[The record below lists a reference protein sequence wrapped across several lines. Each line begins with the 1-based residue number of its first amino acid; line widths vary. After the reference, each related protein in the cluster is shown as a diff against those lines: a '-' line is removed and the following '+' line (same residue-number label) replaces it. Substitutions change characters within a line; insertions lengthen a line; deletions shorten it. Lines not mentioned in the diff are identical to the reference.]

1 MLYYAISLWRISVHI
16 FLIVLN
22 TLSITRISILSITI
36 FFLVQGILGVSIPF
50 IMLWLNL
57 CLLFIFIHMITEIIH
72 FHYIKN
78 STILISLFL
87 AGFWIIFINAS
98 HTAIFIINDTL
109 KLQTLFNAI
118 TISILSI
125 YLYQNL
131 RRSFSVFTN
140 IKISFRLL
148 ITLSFLLVISIGT
161 VLLMLPIATPPLSPR
176 LSLINAFFTA
186 VSAVCVTGLIVVD
199 TATYFSRFGQ
209 LIIIG
214 LIQIG
219 SLGLVTITTTM
230 VTLLGRKLSLTGQL
244 SAKNSVS
251 ASGDNTLTNYL
262 GFTLGFTIFI
272 EMSIALLLFTRFS
285 KILPL
290 DDAIFYSI
298 FHAISSFCNAGFAL
312 FSDSLMGFDNDIT
325 INLAIML
332 SIIIGGLGF
341 GIWLDIKNRFINRE
355 SKSLSLQTLIA
366 IRVSLLLIFV
376 GTLGFFILEKNN
388 TLVNLPWYK
397 QILRSL
403 FASVNLRTAGFNTID
418 ISQTNE
424 ASRLMSLLFMYIGA
438 SPGSTG
444 GGIKTT
450 TFVLLLAYVKASLN
464 NSPDYIVFGKRIQDS
479 LVNQAWALTFNSI
492 SWIFFVTLI
501 LCYLDNINLSSALY
515 ETVSAYGT
523 VGLSTG
529 ITSSLSPVSKFLISI
544 TMILGRVGP
553 TTIMLA
559 LIKTS
564 TKINL
569 TRTPAEKI
577 SIG

>member
-1 MLYYAISLWRISVHI
+1 MHI
-16 FLIVLN
+16 FLAILKV
-22 TLSITRISILSITI
+22 LSIIRISILSITI
-36 FFLVQGILGVSIPF
+36 FFLAQGILRVPIPH
-50 IMLWLNL
+50 ITIWLNL
-57 CLLFIFIHMITEIIH
+57 CLFFIFIHMITEVFRHRYLKNATII
-72 FHYIKN
+72 
-78 STILISLFL
+78 TSLFL
-87 AGFWIIFINAS
+87 AGFWILFINISQTSIFIV
-98 HTAIFIINDTL
+98 NDIL

-118 TISILSI
+118 TIAILGV

-131 RRSFSVFTN
+131 RRSFDIFTK

-148 ITLSFLLVISIGT
+148 ITLSFLLVIAIGT
-161 VLLMLPIATPPLSPR
+161 ILLMLPVATPPLSPR
-176 LSLINAFFTA
+176 LSLIDAFFTA

-209 LIIIG
+209 IIIMG

-262 GFTLGFTIFI
+262 GFTISFTFLI
-272 EMSIALLLFTRFS
+272 EMSIALVLFTRFS
-285 KILPL
+285 KFLPL

-298 FHAISSFCNAGFAL
+298 FHAVSSFCNAGFAL
-312 FSDSLMGFDNDIT
+312 FTDSLMGFDDDIT

-341 GIWLDIKNRFINRE
+341 GIWLDIKDRFIHKE
-355 SKSLSLQTLIA
+355 TKSLSLQTIIA
-366 IRVSLLLIFV
+366 IRVSLILIVV

-388 TLVNLPWYK
+388 TLLDLPRH
-397 QILRSL
+397 QQLLRSL

-418 ISQTNE
+418 LSQTNE

-464 NSPDYIVFGKRIQDS
+464 NSPDYIVFGKRIDDS
-479 LVNQAWALTFNSI
+479 LVNQAWSLAFNSL
-492 SWIFFVTLI
+492 SWIFFVTLA
-501 LCYLDNINLSSALY
+501 LCFFDNVSLSSAAY

-523 VGLSTG
+523 VGVSTG
-529 ITSSLSPVSKFLISI
+529 ITGSLSEISKTLIAI
-544 TMILGRVGP
+544 TMILGRIGP
-553 TTIMLA
+553 TTVMLA
-559 LIKTS
+559 LINTS
-564 TKINL
+564 NKINL

>member
-1 MLYYAISLWRISVHI
+1 MHI
-16 FLIVLN
+16 FLAILKV
-22 TLSITRISILSITI
+22 LSIIRISILSITI
-36 FFLVQGILGVSIPF
+36 FFLAQGILRVPIPH
-50 IMLWLNL
+50 ITIWLNL
-57 CLLFIFIHMITEIIH
+57 CLFFIFIHMITEVFRHRYLKNATII
-72 FHYIKN
+72 
-78 STILISLFL
+78 TSLFL
-87 AGFWIIFINAS
+87 AGFWILFINISQTSIFIV
-98 HTAIFIINDTL
+98 NDIL

-118 TISILSI
+118 TIAILGV

-131 RRSFSVFTN
+131 RRSFDIFTK

-148 ITLSFLLVISIGT
+148 ITLSFLLVIAIGT
-161 VLLMLPIATPPLSPR
+161 ILLMLPVATPPLSPR
-176 LSLINAFFTA
+176 LSLIDAFFTA

-209 LIIIG
+209 IIIMG

-262 GFTLGFTIFI
+262 GFTISFTFLI
-272 EMSIALLLFTRFS
+272 EMSIALVLFTRFS
-285 KILPL
+285 KFLPL

-298 FHAISSFCNAGFAL
+298 FHAVSSFCNAGFAL
-312 FSDSLMGFDNDIT
+312 FTDSLMGFDDDIT

-341 GIWLDIKNRFINRE
+341 GIWLDIKDRFIHKE
-355 SKSLSLQTLIA
+355 TKSLSLQTIIA
-366 IRVSLLLIFV
+366 IRVSLILIVV

-388 TLVNLPWYK
+388 TLLDLPRH
-397 QILRSL
+397 QQLLRSL

-418 ISQTNE
+418 LSQTNE

-464 NSPDYIVFGKRIQDS
+464 NSPDYIVFGKRIDDS
-479 LVNQAWALTFNSI
+479 LVTQAWSLVFNSL
-492 SWIFFVTLI
+492 SWIFFVTLA
-501 LCYLDNINLSSALY
+501 LCYFDNVSLSSAAY

-523 VGLSTG
+523 VGVSTG
-529 ITSSLSPVSKFLISI
+529 ITGSLSEVSKTLIAT

-553 TTIMLA
+553 TTVMLA
-559 LIKTS
+559 LMNTS
-564 TKINL
+564 SKVNL
-569 TRTPAEKI
+569 TRTPAEKL

>member
-1 MLYYAISLWRISVHI
+1 
-16 FLIVLN
+16 
-22 TLSITRISILSITI
+22 
-36 FFLVQGILGVSIPF
+36 
-50 IMLWLNL
+50 
-57 CLLFIFIHMITEIIH
+57 MITEFIR
-72 FHYIKN
+72 HYYLKD
-78 STILISLFL
+78 STIITSLFL
-87 AGFWIIFINAS
+87 AGFWILFINISQTSIFIV
-98 HTAIFIINDTL
+98 NDIL

-118 TISILSI
+118 TIAILGV

-131 RRSFSVFTN
+131 RRSFDIFTK

-148 ITLSFLLVISIGT
+148 ITLSFLLVIAIGT
-161 VLLMLPIATPPLSPR
+161 ILLMLPVATPPLSPR
-176 LSLINAFFTA
+176 LSLIDAFFTA

-209 LIIIG
+209 IIIMG

-262 GFTLGFTIFI
+262 GFTISFTFLI
-272 EMSIALLLFTRFS
+272 EMSIALVLFTRFS
-285 KILPL
+285 KFLPL

-298 FHAISSFCNAGFAL
+298 FHAVSSFCNAGFAL
-312 FSDSLMGFDNDIT
+312 FTDSLMGFDDDIT

-341 GIWLDIKNRFINRE
+341 GIWLDIKDRFIHKE
-355 SKSLSLQTLIA
+355 TKSLSLQTIIA
-366 IRVSLLLIFV
+366 IRVSLILIVV

-388 TLVNLPWYK
+388 TLLDLPRH
-397 QILRSL
+397 QQLLRSL

-418 ISQTNE
+418 LSQTNE

-464 NSPDYIVFGKRIQDS
+464 NSPDYIVFGKRIDDS
-479 LVNQAWALTFNSI
+479 LVNQAWSLAFNSL
-492 SWIFFVTLI
+492 SWIFFVTLA
-501 LCYLDNINLSSALY
+501 LCFFDNVSLSSAAY

-523 VGLSTG
+523 VGVSTG
-529 ITSSLSPVSKFLISI
+529 ITGSLSEISKTLIAI
-544 TMILGRVGP
+544 TMILGRIGP
-553 TTIMLA
+553 TTVMLA
-559 LIKTS
+559 LINTS
-564 TKINL
+564 NKINL

>member
-1 MLYYAISLWRISVHI
+1 MHI
-16 FLIVLN
+16 FLVVLN
-22 TLSITRISILSITI
+22 VLSITRISILSITI
-36 FFLVQGILGVSIPF
+36 FFLAQGILRVPIPY
-50 IMLWLNL
+50 ITLWLDL
-57 CLLFIFIHMITEIIH
+57 CLLFIFIHMITEFIR
-72 FHYIKN
+72 HYYLKD
-78 STILISLFL
+78 STIITSLFL
-87 AGFWIIFINAS
+87 AGFWILFINISQTSIFIV
-98 HTAIFIINDTL
+98 NDIL

-118 TISILSI
+118 TIAILGV

-131 RRSFSVFTN
+131 RRSFDIFTK

-148 ITLSFLLVISIGT
+148 ITLSFLLVIAIGT
-161 VLLMLPIATPPLSPR
+161 ILLMLPVATPPLSPR
-176 LSLINAFFTA
+176 LSLIDAFFTA

-209 LIIIG
+209 IIIMG

-262 GFTLGFTIFI
+262 GFTISFTFLI
-272 EMSIALLLFTRFS
+272 EMSIALVLFTRFS
-285 KILPL
+285 KFLPL

-298 FHAISSFCNAGFAL
+298 FHAVSSFCNAGFAL
-312 FSDSLMGFDNDIT
+312 FTDSLMGFDDDIT

-341 GIWLDIKNRFINRE
+341 GIWLDIKDRFIHKE
-355 SKSLSLQTLIA
+355 TKSLSLQTIIA
-366 IRVSLLLIFV
+366 IRVSLILIVV

-388 TLVNLPWYK
+388 TLLDLPRH
-397 QILRSL
+397 QQLLRSL

-418 ISQTNE
+418 LSQTNE

-464 NSPDYIVFGKRIQDS
+464 NSPDYIVFGKRIDDS
-479 LVNQAWALTFNSI
+479 LVNQAWSLAFNSRG
-492 SWIFFVTLI
+492 
-501 LCYLDNINLSSALY
+501 Y
-515 ETVSAYGT
+515 
-523 VGLSTG
+523 
-529 ITSSLSPVSKFLISI
+529 FL
-544 TMILGRVGP
+544 LP
-553 TTIMLA
+553 
-559 LIKTS
+559 
-564 TKINL
+564 
-569 TRTPAEKI
+569 
-577 SIG
+577 